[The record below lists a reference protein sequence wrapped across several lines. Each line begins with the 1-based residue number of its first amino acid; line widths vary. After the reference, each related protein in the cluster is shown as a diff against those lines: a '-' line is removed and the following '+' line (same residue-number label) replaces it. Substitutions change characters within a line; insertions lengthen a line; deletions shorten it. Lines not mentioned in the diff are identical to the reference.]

1 MDPSHRP
8 RRRPRRP
15 RPAAVGDSTSF
26 YAREAT
32 SALDVTDEG
41 SRTGGQA
48 DPLEQLRFIRQTM
61 ESAGSFTLVPG
72 VGQIAIGITALVA
85 AYAAARAADAPHWL
99 AVWVTEAAL
108 AMLIAGFAMV
118 RKARAARQVLFSGP
132 AKKFAFSFFPPLIA
146 GLLITLLMYKSGTH
160 LIAIL
165 PAIWLMLYGTAVITG
180 GAFSVRVVPVMGL
193 CFFGLG
199 IAAAFTPASWANEY
213 MALGFGGLHIVFGSV
228 IARRYGG

>member
-1 MDPSHRP
+1 MNEPARLYSADETTPDSSSQSH
-8 RRRPRRP
+8 
-15 RPAAVGDSTSF
+15 SHSH
-26 YAREAT
+26 
-32 SALDVTDEG
+32 SN
-41 SRTGGQA
+41 
-48 DPLEQLRFIRQTM
+48 DPLEQIRFIRQTM

-72 VGQIAIGITALVA
+72 IGQVAIGFTALGA
-85 AYAAARAADAPHWL
+85 TYFASRAASASQWL
-99 AVWVTEAAL
+99 AIWLMEAAL

-146 GLLITLLMYKSGTH
+146 GLLITLLMYKSGTD
-160 LIAIL
+160 LIAML

-199 IAAAFTPASWANEY
+199 IAAAFTPAAWANQY